1 MKKHYF
7 NPSMEVIEIQEQ
19 CNILDSSITD
29 LDGNTDIEYGG
40 GGVEEP
46 MARKFNNIWENEMRY

>member
-1 MKKHYF
+1 
-7 NPSMEVIEIQEQ
+7 MEVIEIQEQ